1 MVHFHDKFIYNGND
15 KIVDDIKE
23 KSMVT
28 QIKDAPL
35 SAYTL
40 FSREEWAKLSKT
52 TTDLFSPSELLE
64 LEGIYDTISAEEVK
78 EIYLPLSQLLYMH
91 MIHSVQLHENVN
103 QFLQKSTKKVPFVI
117 GVAGSVAVGKSTS
130 SRLIQALVKR
140 WPNNPK
146 VELVTT
152 DGFLHSNAVL
162 EERGL
167 MKRKGFPESYDISRL
182 IRFLYELKSGEPY
195 IEIPVY
201 SHLKYDI
208 LSDEVQKII
217 APDVVIV
224 EGINVLQVNKKNRR
238 IPQVFVSD
246 FFDFSIY
253 VDAEEEDILSWYI
266 ERFKLLRNTAFQQ
279 PQSYFHQY
287 RHLSDDEAVSVAS
300 DIWKTIN
307 GVNLVKNIR
316 PTRHRADLILKKET
330 GHRVSEVR
338 LKKM

>member
-1 MVHFHDKFIYNGND
+1 MAT
-15 KIVDDIKE
+15 KI
-23 KSMVT
+23 T
-28 QIKDAPL
+28 DAPL

-40 FSREEWAKLSKT
+40 FSREEWAKLSET
-52 TTDLFSPSELLE
+52 TTDLLTVSERLE
-64 LEGIYDTISAEEVK
+64 LEGIYDTISADEVS
-78 EIYLPLSQLLYMH
+78 EIYLPLSKLLHMH
-91 MIHSVQLHENVN
+91 MTQSVTLHQNVN
-103 QFLQKSTKKVPFVI
+103 QFLRKKIKKVPFVI
-117 GVAGSVAVGKSTS
+117 GVAGSVSVGKSTTA
-130 SRLIQALVKR
+130 RLIQALASR
-140 WPNNPK
+140 WSNNPK

-152 DGFLHSNAVL
+152 DGFLHPNAIL

-182 IRFLYELKSGEPY
+182 IRFLIELKSGVPY
-195 IEIPVY
+195 IETPVY
-201 SHLKYDI
+201 SHLSYDI
-208 LSDEVQKII
+208 LPDQVQTIE

-253 VDAEEEDILSWYI
+253 VDAEEKDILTWYI

-279 PQSYFHQY
+279 PESFFHQY
-287 RHLSDDEAVSVAS
+287 RHLSDSEAVAFAT

-307 GVNLVKNIR
+307 GVNLEKNIR

>member
-1 MVHFHDKFIYNGND
+1 MAT
-15 KIVDDIKE
+15 KIKN
-23 KSMVT
+23 
-28 QIKDAPL
+28 APL

-40 FSREEWAKLSKT
+40 FSREEWAKLSEKT
-52 TTDLFSPSELLE
+52 TDILSVSERLE
-64 LEGIYDTISAEEVK
+64 LEGIYDTISAEEVSD
-78 EIYLPLSQLLYMH
+78 IYLPLSQLLYMH
-91 MIHSVQLHENVN
+91 MTHSVTLHQNVN
-103 QFLQKSTKKVPFVI
+103 HFLQKKTKKVPFVI

-130 SRLIQALVKR
+130 SRLIQALASR
-140 WPNNPK
+140 WPNSPK

-152 DGFLHSNAVL
+152 DGFLHSNAIL

-182 IRFLYELKSGEPY
+182 IRFLYELKSGQPY

-208 LSDEVQKII
+208 LEDQVQTIV

-253 VDAEEEDILSWYI
+253 VDADEEDILTWYI

-279 PQSYFHQY
+279 PQSYFRKY
-287 RHLSDDEAVSVAS
+287 RDLSDAEAVTVAS

-330 GHRVSEVR
+330 GHRVSEVH